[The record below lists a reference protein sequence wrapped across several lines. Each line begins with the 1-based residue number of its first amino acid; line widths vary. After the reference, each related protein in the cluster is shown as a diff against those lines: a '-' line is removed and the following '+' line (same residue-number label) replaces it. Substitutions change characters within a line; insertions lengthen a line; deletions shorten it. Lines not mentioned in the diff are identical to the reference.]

1 MAIDIKKAIKSRG
14 WTLERLAAEMQNGK
28 TFKKGINKSTLT
40 LMVNGN
46 PQLNRLKA
54 IADAMGITVAELV
67 KEDNEHYAEII
78 CPHCGR
84 VVKVKAIND

>member
-14 WTLERLAAEMQNGK
+14 WTIERLAAEMPNGR
-28 TFKKGINKSTLT
+28 TGGKGVSAATLSA
-40 LMVNGN
+40 MISGN
-46 PQLNRLKA
+46 PTLDKLVQ

-84 VVKVKAIND
+84 VVKVKSVND